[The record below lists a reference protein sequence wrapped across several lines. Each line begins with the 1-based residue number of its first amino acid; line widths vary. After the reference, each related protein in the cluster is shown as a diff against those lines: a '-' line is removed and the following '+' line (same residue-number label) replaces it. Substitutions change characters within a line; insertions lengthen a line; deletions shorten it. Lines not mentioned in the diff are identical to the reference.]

1 MTWSDLGSLVTARG
15 RGARPAR
22 SVSARRRDRVR
33 SAATE
38 ALATAIAL
46 AAQGRPRDARG
57 QSTRALELL
66 EQGRVSNPV
75 QLAGALRVHARI
87 EFVLGDHAEAA
98 RHYAKA
104 LAVLTADPAPQSERE
119 RILNQA
125 GLANTLRVRG
135 RYTEAVRLYSAA
147 AGRAEQL
154 DGDPLDLAAVLNG
167 WGIVCK
173 YMGEFDEAERLY
185 GRALR
190 IVEAAV
196 GVDHLDAAGIF
207 HNLGGLAH
215 ARGDYVAAEPLA
227 RRAVELRRRV
237 LHRNHPDVAADEAA
251 LAAILD
257 RLGKR
262 HEAEK
267 LLRRALEIFEHVF
280 GPCHCEVAITLNNLA
295 AIVQHRREPAAA
307 EDLYRRALAIKE
319 RVLGP
324 NHPEVATT
332 LNNLATALRAQQR
345 SAEAGAV
352 YRRSLAILE
361 RTLGTDHP
369 TTLVCRENYTVLL
382 CSAASGK
389 RR

>member
-1 MTWSDLGSLVTARG
+1 MTWSDLEA
-15 RGARPAR
+15 PAR
-22 SVSARRRDRVR
+22 AF
-33 SAATE
+33 
-38 ALATAIAL
+38 AL
-46 AAQGRPRDARG
+46 AAEGRPRDARVH
-57 QSTRALELL
+57 SARALELL
-66 EQGRVSNPV
+66 ARGRVPNPV

-87 EFVLGDHAEAA
+87 EFILGDHAEAA

-104 LAVLTADPAPQSERE
+104 IAVLAADPAPQSERE

-135 RYTEAVRLYSAA
+135 RYAEAVRLYRAA

-167 WGIVCK
+167 WGIVHK
-173 YMGEFDEAERLY
+173 YTGEFDEAERLY

-227 RRAVELRRRV
+227 RRAVELRRRA
-237 LHRNHPDVAADEAA
+237 LHHNHPDVAADEAA

-280 GPCHCEVAITLNNLA
+280 GPCHYKVAINLNNLA
-295 AIVQHRREPAAA
+295 AIVQHRGEPAAA
-307 EDLYRRALAIKE
+307 EALYRRAPAIQETPARTEPPRGRNDSEQPRYRAARPAPLRRGRSRLSAKPGDPPPDA
-319 RVLGP
+319 RDGPP
-324 NHPEVATT
+324 NHACM
-332 LNNLATALRAQQR
+332 
-345 SAEAGAV
+345 S
-352 YRRSLAILE
+352 
-361 RTLGTDHP
+361 
-369 TTLVCRENYTVLL
+369 RELH
-382 CSAASGK
+382 SAAVQCRVRK
-389 RR
+389 AVLR